1 MGDNMKINI
10 DELQKVTIFLLSK
23 LKENSG
29 EEIEISNDYYW
40 NILDDELYNPYEK
53 PTDLT
58 LGQLSDDLEE
68 IKRLINSDDAIM
80 YDLKR
85 LAVIFKAISIENKTA
100 F

>member
-1 MGDNMKINI
+1 MKINI

-40 NILDDELYNPYEK
+40 SILDDELYNPYEK